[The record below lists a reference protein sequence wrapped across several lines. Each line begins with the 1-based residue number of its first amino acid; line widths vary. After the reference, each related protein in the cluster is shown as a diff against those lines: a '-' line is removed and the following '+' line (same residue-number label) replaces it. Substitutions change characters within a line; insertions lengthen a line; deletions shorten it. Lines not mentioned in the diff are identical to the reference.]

1 MGKIINF
8 EDTANKAR
16 KNKQSGAE
24 KADFPDF
31 AEWYAEY
38 ILDHK
43 SDFIRLVMPYVR
55 DTAESACQLAALNF
69 KNFYLIPESLLC
81 FLNLVEEGASTS
93 IPFLNMR
100 ILLKRRIKKQEM
112 SGVQKP
118 SKRVLIILVKMNR
131 RFIWITHRISVYTI
145 LC

>member
-93 IPFLNMR
+93 IPCAAYTWTA
-100 ILLKRRIKKQEM
+100 K
-112 SGVQKP
+112 SG
-118 SKRVLIILVKMNR
+118 
-131 RFIWITHRISVYTI
+131 TTYT
-145 LC
+145 LTVTATLPDDEDDDVEFVAHLEKEDADGEYCHYDFKT

>member
-1 MGKIINF
+1 MEKVINF
-8 EDTANKAR
+8 EDAANKTR

-24 KADFPDF
+24 KADFPNF

-81 FLNLVEEGASTS
+81 FLNLVEQGASLQS
-93 IPFLNMR
+93 LAQLIHGRQNQAQHIRSRLQQPFL
-100 ILLKRRIKKQEM
+100 
-112 SGVQKP
+112 
-118 SKRVLIILVKMNR
+118 
-131 RFIWITHRISVYTI
+131 ITRMMM
-145 LC
+145 